1 MLGIGLIVAAL
12 ALRAL
17 GPSAYEQVGSAM
29 TDALGTLETAI
40 TGESVGDIL
49 LDWLL
54 LVARIVVPFAGILIV
69 VGVTVG
75 LLQTQFLFTTRTLVP
90 NLQALNPIK
99 GLQRIFSLRTL
110 TEVIKGLLKLALVA
124 YIAYRDFIAT
134 LPAFPSLMEGGVAAG
149 TSFVAERAVSALQ
162 SIGIGLLAIGI
173 LDYGYQYW
181 EFRRSLRMTKQEV
194 KQEFREQEGS
204 PELRQRQRARAR
216 ELALH
221 RRALKDVPLAD
232 VVVTNPTHYAVA
244 IKYDAAESPAPKV
257 LAKGADLL
265 AQRIRQIAQENDV
278 PTVENRPLARALY
291 DNVAIGQQIPP
302 ELYQAV
308 AEVLAFVY
316 SLRRHRREP

>member
-1 MLGIGLIVAAL
+1 MLGIGLVVAAL
-12 ALRAL
+12 ALRGL
-17 GPSAYEQVGSAM
+17 GPSVYEQLGAAM
-29 TDALGTLETAI
+29 AGAFGTLATAI
-40 TGESVGDIL
+40 TDETVSDVL

-54 LVARIVVPFAGILIV
+54 LVARIVLPFAGILIV

-90 NLQALNPIK
+90 NFQALNPIK
-99 GLQRIFSLRTL
+99 GLVRIFSLRTL
-110 TEVIKGLLKLALVA
+110 VEVIKGLLKLALVA
-124 YIAYRDFIAT
+124 YIAYRDFIAS
-134 LPAFPSLMEGGVAAG
+134 LPALPTLMEGGVRAG
-149 TSFVAERAVSALQ
+149 TGFVAESAVSALQ

-204 PELRQRQRARAR
+204 PELRQRQRQRAR
-216 ELALH
+216 ELALQ

-244 IKYDAAESPAPKV
+244 LKYDAAEAPAPKV

-265 AQRIRQIAQENDV
+265 AQRIREIAWEHDV

-291 DNVAIGQQIPP
+291 DTVPIGQQIPP

-316 SLRRHRREP
+316 SLRRQRRQL